1 MEMTELYPT
10 SIEEEEKLYVLI
22 DSYFDYPNWEEI
34 NSINEYK

>member
-10 SIEEEEKLYVLI
+10 SIEEEENLYVLI

-34 NSINEYK
+34 NSISDNK